1 MREINLREFY
11 PEIYKEDY
19 VVSLP
24 DEVVEVLLE
33 FMRGDT
39 AYRVRTYRY
48 KAYYSLDCGDN
59 IEREMLHY
67 VPSVQEII
75 ERNMEEEKLYA
86 ALDQLTEKQRKR
98 VYAHY
103 ILGIKQSYI
112 DCYRRLYPAVLY
124 YCDGGRQAV
133 SEVQKA
139 GNASGDSQFA
149 QTGGGS
155 NDCISGNLH
164 SDYRILGK

>member
-19 VVSLP
+19 VVTLP

-33 FMRGDT
+33 SRRKET
-39 AYRVRTYRY
+39 AYRIRTYRH
-48 KAYYSLDCGDN
+48 KAYYSLDYGDN
-59 IEREMLHY
+59 IEREMLHR

-86 ALDQLTEKQRKR
+86 ALDQLSEKQGKR

-103 ILGIKQSYI
+103 ILGIKQSDI
-112 DCYRRLYPAVLY
+112 AKMEETSVSTLHESIQRARLRRKQVYKKP
-124 YCDGGRQAV
+124 
-133 SEVQKA
+133 E
-139 GNASGDSQFA
+139 N
-149 QTGGGS
+149 
-155 NDCISGNLH
+155 
-164 SDYRILGK
+164 